1 MTSTAVQRARRHGA
15 LAVTALS
22 VCLVPGVLVAQGQ
35 GQVVEAD
42 TLRMDHV
49 TGVGGIFLKASD
61 PATLLAWYRR
71 HLGIPAG
78 AGAYHMFSSRDMA
91 EPERVDHTI
100 WAVHRADDESYG
112 AGKTFMVN
120 FRVADLDALL
130 ARLREEGAHVDD
142 DIEEY
147 PFGRFGWVRDPEGN
161 RIELW
166 EPSGS
171 GAAGGARSVEQ
182 AVLAAQEELIRA
194 ELAGDVAALGRLIA
208 DDFWGMDTSN
218 GPFTRA
224 TILEGYES
232 GGVTVESNEVDDVA
246 VRVMGGVVVTV
257 GRAAIRGRT
266 GGEPF
271 ASHMRF
277 MDVWALRD
285 GAWRLIAAHVVPEPA
300 TP

>member
-1 MTSTAVQRARRHGA
+1 MTSIAVRRARRHGA
-15 LAVTALS
+15 LSATVLS
-22 VCLVPGVLVAQGQ
+22 LCFIPGVLVAQGQ
-35 GQVVEAD
+35 DQVDEAG
-42 TLRMDHV
+42 TLRMHRV

-61 PATLLAWYRR
+61 PVALLAWYRR

-78 AGAYHMFSSRDMA
+78 AGPYHMFSSRDMA
-91 EPERVDHTI
+91 QPERVDHTI
-100 WAVHRADDESYG
+100 WAVHREDDESYG

-130 ARLREEGAHVDD
+130 ARLREEGAQVDD
-142 DIEEY
+142 DLEEY

-166 EPSGS
+166 QPPGS
-171 GAAGGARSVEQ
+171 GAAGGAASVEQ
-182 AVLAAQEELIRA
+182 AVLAAQEELVQA
-194 ELAGDVAALGRLIA
+194 ELAGDVGALGRLIA

-232 GGVTVESNEVDDVA
+232 GGVTVESNDVDDVA
-246 VRVMGGVVVTV
+246 VRVMGGVVVTT
-257 GRAAIRGRT
+257 GRAAIRGGA

-271 ASHMRF
+271 ASRIRF

-285 GAWRLIAAHVVPEPA
+285 GAWRLIAAHVVPEPE
-300 TP
+300 